1 MTQHD
6 GGKGDAKRP
15 LTIPEEQFN
24 KNWDTIFKNG
34 IPTLQELEE
43 QRDEELLKSI
53 PFGK

>member
-6 GGKGDAKRP
+6 GGKGDTKRP

-24 KNWDTIFKNG
+24 SNWDTIFKNG
-34 IPTLQELEE
+34 IPTLEELEK
-43 QRDEELLKSI
+43 QRDYEIRATI

>member
-6 GGKGDAKRP
+6 GGKGDTPRP
-15 LTIPEEQFN
+15 LGVDKEKFD

-34 IPTLQELEE
+34 IPTLDELEN
-43 QRDEELLKSI
+43 QRDEELLKNI

>member
-6 GGKGDAKRP
+6 GGKGDKQ
-15 LTIPEEQFN
+15 IPPKDLEQFN
-24 KNWDTIFKNG
+24 KNWDSIFKNG
-34 IPTLQELEE
+34 IPTLKELEE